1 MASALLEAGIAE
13 HWRRHLQAGR
23 ERLRAEYQRRALPR
37 HLLRSHARLVD
48 GVLRA
53 LWTQLNPAH
62 GAALVATG
70 GYGRGELFPY
80 SDVDVLILLERL
92 PDAHER
98 ERIERLVSLF
108 WDVGLEIGHG
118 VRTIEE
124 CLAAADEDITVRT
137 TLLEARLLAGSRV
150 RFAALGAAVT
160 GSTDPAAYFEA
171 KRLEQE
177 QRHARHQDTAYALE
191 PNLKEAPGGLRDLH
205 VIQWIGRASGVGP
218 RWSDLEQN
226 GLVDHIEARQLAR
239 LEARLQ
245 DLRIRLHYLAQRR
258 EDRLIFDFQSAL
270 AAQLGLTDTASRRA
284 SELMMQGYY
293 RTAKAVTQLNTLLL
307 QNFQTRLVPPPD
319 ARAHPINERFNIR
332 GELLE
337 AADQGLFER
346 DPRAILEAFLLMQ
359 QHHELRGMTAMT
371 QRALW
376 RARTRIDAKF
386 RRDSIARLLFLMLL
400 QQPQGIV
407 HELRRMNQYGVLGRY
422 LPEFGRI
429 VGQMQHDLFH
439 VYTVD
444 QHILMVVRNLRRFMM
459 PELAHEFPLCTRLMN
474 NFSRRW
480 LLFIAALYHDIAKGR
495 GGDHS
500 ELGARDALRF
510 CRRHGLSRED
520 SALVAFLVECHLMM
534 SSVAQKQDV
543 SDPEVVQAFA
553 DRVGTERRLVALYLL
568 TVADV
573 RGTSPKVWNA
583 WKAKLLEDLFR
594 ATRRRLTGDTAPVD
608 TVLSAK
614 QGEALRLLRLY
625 ALPED
630 AKERL
635 WGQLDTSYFLRHDAQ
650 EIAWQTRQLFSRV
663 DSGRAVVRARLAP
676 IGEGLQVMVYAPD
689 RDGLFAH
696 ICGYFDRA
704 GYDIAEAKI
713 HTTRHRYALDTFLV
727 LGHGPGVHYR
737 DMIRILEKELGDEL
751 QSNAP
756 LPPPRDGRLS
766 RRVRHFPASPVVD
779 LRPDERGTYQVL
791 SIVGSDRPGLLYA
804 VARVLAEHKVSV
816 HTAKINTLGDR
827 AEDVF
832 LVSGEVLTRPKAVL
846 RLEQELFRTL
856 RVDQRAAALRP
867 PAAVP
872 ARETAPR

>member
-1 MASALLEAGIAE
+1 MASALLEAGVAE
-13 HWRRHLQAGR
+13 HWVRQLRVGR
-23 ERLRAEYQRRALPR
+23 ERLRAEYLRRPSPR
-37 HLLRSHARLVD
+37 QLLHSHARLVD
-48 GVLRA
+48 EVLHA
-53 LWTQLNPAH
+53 LWNQLHPAR

-80 SDVDVLILLERL
+80 SDVDVLILLERS
-92 PDAHER
+92 PDAEER
-98 ERIERLVSLF
+98 ERLERLVSLF

-118 VRTIEE
+118 VRTLDE

-137 TLLEARLLAGSRV
+137 TLLEARLIAGSRG
-150 RFAALGAAVT
+150 RFAALRSAVSAA
-160 GSTDPAAYFEA
+160 TDPVSYFEA

-218 RWSDLEQN
+218 RWGDLERG
-226 GLVDHIEARQLAR
+226 GLIDHVEAGQLVR

-245 DLRIRLHYLAQRR
+245 NLRIRLHYLAQRR
-258 EDRLIFDFQSAL
+258 EDRLIFDLQSAL
-270 AAQLGLTDTASRRA
+270 AAQLGLSDSATRRA

-307 QNFQTRLVPPPD
+307 QNFETRLAPLPD
-319 ARAHPINERFNIR
+319 TRAHAINERFNVR

-337 AADQGLFER
+337 AAREDLFQQ
-346 DPRAILEAFLLMQ
+346 DSRAILEAFLLMQ
-359 QHHELRGMTAMT
+359 QHQELRGMTAMT

-376 RARTRIDAKF
+376 RARTRIDAQF
-386 RRDSIARLLFLMLL
+386 RRDAMVRLLFIMLL
-400 QQPQGIV
+400 QQPRGIV

-444 QHILMVVRNLRRFMM
+444 QHILMVVRNLRRFTM

-474 NFSRRW
+474 NFHRRW

-500 ELGARDALRF
+500 ELGARDAVRF
-510 CRRHGLSRED
+510 CRRHGLSAED
-520 SALVAFLVECHLMM
+520 SALVKFLVECHLMM

-543 SDPEVVQAFA
+543 YDPDVVQAFA
-553 DRVGTERRLVALYLL
+553 ERVGSERRLIALYLL
-568 TVADV
+568 TVADI

-594 ATRRRLTGDTAPVD
+594 ATRRALTGDAVPVD
-608 TVLSAK
+608 AVLSAK
-614 QGEALRLLRLY
+614 QNEALRLLRLY
-625 ALPED
+625 ALPES
-630 AKERL
+630 AKDRL
-635 WGQLDTSYFLRHDAQ
+635 WGRLDTSYFLRHDAQ
-650 EIAWQTRQLFSRV
+650 EIAWQTRQLFARV
-663 DSGRAVVRARLAP
+663 DAGGTVVRARLAP
-676 IGEGLQVMVYAPD
+676 IGEGLQVMVYSPD

-704 GYDIAEAKI
+704 GYNIAEAKI
-713 HTTRHRYALDTFLV
+713 HTTQHRYALDTFLV
-727 LGHGPGVHYR
+727 LGRGPGVHYR

-751 QSNAP
+751 ESNAP
-756 LPPPRDGRLS
+756 LPAPRGVRLS
-766 RRVRHFPASPVVD
+766 RRVRHFPVSPIVD

-832 LVSGEVLTRPKAVL
+832 LVSGEALKRPKAVL

-856 RVDQRAAALRP
+856 QVDDRGD
-867 PAAVP
+867 
-872 ARETAPR
+872 